1 MKEGRAISENSV
13 GHSLQVP
20 GARLHYEV
28 RGQGPVLVLIGLP
41 MDSEDFAGL
50 AAALADRYTTVTY
63 DPRGFGRS
71 TVDDPDQDLAP
82 ELVADDVH
90 RLIAAVA
97 DEPVQL
103 LGSSGGAVTGLALVS
118 AHPEQVRTLVAHEP
132 ALIELLPR
140 AEALRAA
147 TEEVYE
153 TYRAEGPGAALPKFL
168 RLAGFPVPEPAQ
180 ARSAPPSP
188 AQIASGERMLAHSLR
203 PTSFYDPPVDR
214 LRAVSS
220 RIVPALGM
228 TSAGQLAHRGAAAL
242 AERLG
247 TEAIAFPGGHRG
259 YAEDAQGFAD
269 RLHQVLAGA
278 E

>member
-1 MKEGRAISENSV
+1 MSENSV

-28 RGQGPVLVLIGLP
+28 GGQGPVLVLIGLP

-50 AAALADRYTTVTY
+50 AAALADRYTTATY

-82 ELVADDVH
+82 EIVADDVH

-140 AEALRAA
+140 
-147 TEEVYE
+147 
-153 TYRAEGPGAALPKFL
+153 
-168 RLAGFPVPEPAQ
+168 
-180 ARSAPPSP
+180 
-188 AQIASGERMLAHSLR
+188 
-203 PTSFYDPPVDR
+203 
-214 LRAVSS
+214 
-220 RIVPALGM
+220 
-228 TSAGQLAHRGAAAL
+228 
-242 AERLG
+242 
-247 TEAIAFPGGHRG
+247 
-259 YAEDAQGFAD
+259 
-269 RLHQVLAGA
+269 
-278 E
+278 